1 MIRFV
6 CSTIRVFPINAVIK
20 VFSEKT
26 LLINNQML
34 TVCAIIKFVFLFFF
48 GQSFNGDEFLKC
60 LVELIKV
67 EQEWVPRED
76 NCSLYIRPT
85 FIGTGVCLLHPCI
98 IVA

>member
-1 MIRFV
+1 M
-6 CSTIRVFPINAVIK
+6 
-20 VFSEKT
+20 
-26 LLINNQML
+26 LI
-34 TVCAIIKFVFLFFF
+34 VRPVIKFVFLFFF

-98 IVA
+98 CVA